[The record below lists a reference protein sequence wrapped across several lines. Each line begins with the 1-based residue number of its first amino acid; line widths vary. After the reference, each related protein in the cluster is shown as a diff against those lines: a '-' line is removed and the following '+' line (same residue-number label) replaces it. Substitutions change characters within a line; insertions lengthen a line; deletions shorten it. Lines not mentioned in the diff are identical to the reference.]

1 MDIIPNINLPRIAKC
16 EPAMVKVIPGKIYS
30 WCTCGLSEKQPFC
43 DGAHKRIEPVINEQ
57 GESVL
62 PYRSL
67 KVEFDKEEEVWFC
80 QCKHT
85 KTPPFC
91 DGTHRTLKAEQTE
104 E

>member
-1 MDIIPNINLPRIAKC
+1 
-16 EPAMVKVIPGKIYS
+16 MVKVIPGKIYA

-43 DGAHKRIEPVINEQ
+43 DGAHKRIEPIINEQ
-57 GESVL
+57 GESVM

-91 DGTHRTLKAEQTE
+91 DGTHNSLKDKQSA
-104 E
+104 